1 MWLSKV
7 SRWSQ
12 CDSRLFMSWKLLN
25 ITREDTDASGLL
37 WSGVR
42 EGALS
47 QEVQVDP
54 KCGRGKH
61 MDSSAQL
68 PKGKP
73 CISL

>member
-1 MWLSKV
+1 M
-7 SRWSQ
+7 
-12 CDSRLFMSWKLLN
+12 
-25 ITREDTDASGLL
+25 TREDTDVSGLL
-37 WSGVR
+37 WLTVQ
-42 EGALS
+42 EGDLS
-47 QEVQVDP
+47 QEVQVGS